1 MRKESNKNPSQCQQP
16 SPLGATLTRKKT
28 SQATPTSPNNIVD
41 FAESLLGWKL
51 EAKQRELL
59 TGPNKRV
66 ILNCTRQW
74 GKSWMAAVALL
85 FHAIHQP
92 ESLSIVAGPTLRQS
106 AELLRKV
113 KDLSLRLGLAS
124 SRDGINRHSIIL
136 GNRSR
141 IVALPGNSPDAI
153 RGFSGVTMLV
163 IDEAAMVSDDVYTAV
178 RPMLTQKD
186 GAIWLLSTPKDK
198 DGFYYREFSDTHPPD
213 HPSGQPLTKED
224 WRKVIVPATECPRFR
239 PEHLEAEKASLGAR
253 LFAQEFL
260 CQFVSVNEGLFDEQW
275 FDDVFSAVP
284 PLRIPPCPR
293 LL

>member
-1 MRKESNKNPSQCQQP
+1 MRKESYKNASQCQQP

-28 SQATPTSPNNIVD
+28 LQAGPASPNSIVD

-163 IDEAAMVSDDVYTAV
+163 IDEAAMVSDAVYTAV

-198 DGFYYREFSDTHPPD
+198 DGFYYREFSNTHPPD
-213 HPSGQPLTKED
+213 HPYDQAPTKED

-275 FDDVFSAVP
+275 FDDVFSTIP
-284 PLRIPPCPR
+284 PLQIPSC
-293 LL
+293 